1 MRTLAIVLIGLLT
14 AACQQI
20 PASAPASDEAPSDK
34 AVEQSSPAPRIDSEY
49 WLATRQLLCALP
61 IVEQRARLM
70 QAGLDDDADRDHKL
84 QRVLLASCNP
94 EHTPGLLR
102 EALND
107 LGDDRH
113 WSDGE
118 RALVALLRDHA
129 RSYKVLEEKNSDLA
143 AQLEATVKGIREIE
157 TDMNSLTPN
166 RVAP

>member
-1 MRTLAIVLIGLLT
+1 MRTLAIALAGLLT
-14 AACQQI
+14 VGCQQLPPAV
-20 PASAPASDEAPSDK
+20 PASAEVASDEAADPV
-34 AVEQSSPAPRIDSEY
+34 APAPRNDSEY
-49 WLATRQLLCALP
+49 WLVTRQLLCALP
-61 IVEQRARLM
+61 MVEQRARLM
-70 QAGLDDDADRDHKL
+70 ETALEAGSDRDHKL
-84 QRVLLASCNP
+84 QRVLLASCHP

-129 RSYKVLEEKNSDLA
+129 RSYRLLEEKNSDLA
-143 AQLEATVKGIREIE
+143 AQLEATINGIREIE
-157 TDMNSLTPN
+157 ADMNSLTPN